1 MQCDT
6 GSMGGGKM
14 CRCWGKV
21 LAGGNHQKGCRASLC
36 KYKYGVKCS
45 FVYPPPSSTRVL
57 LVLVGELVFYLFF
70 HLHLSIFELLVFFFF
85 PFVINR
91 VPFYFLSLRSL
102 YYFFPHPAPLVV
114 DCIPVRR
121 PLFLQING
129 LFPPSLTRCATV
141 TVT

>member
-45 FVYPPPSSTRVL
+45 FVYPPPLLYPCVACTCWRTSVLPFFSLTPFYFRV
-57 LVLVGELVFYLFF
+57 VGV
-70 HLHLSIFELLVFFFF
+70 FFF